1 MPETSAERSVSREG
15 GRWRGPLERRQSKGN
30 GMRKR
35 MIGPVVGLCAAMFA
49 VTAIAQDPEV
59 ERLKKRVAEQDENLK
74 AMSAQLQGALSRLSA
89 VEGQG
94 QSQALDEAV
103 ERALSQKVLLFRRP
117 ISIDVEDR
125 VPLFTTGGVEGGLFF
140 TGLFRSRFDL
150 RQNNVDFNSGADGI
164 DDSGA
169 RLNGRFRLG
178 IGASFLGDAV
188 PTDSAPSGSAPSIT
202 ALTEFQ
208 AYGTFANNSFV
219 TTQNPQ
225 QLPTSFSF
233 SLLAEPYEQIGLYQ
247 GFLRASNLGVDGL
260 RFSAGRQEIV
270 LGNQLLFGNN
280 SFYDGTVHDALRF
293 DYGQRSASRKDEFAI
308 SAFYAKQAAS
318 DNGIPGPVFDFDEDD
333 LWAVYATY
341 APKGSD
347 WLIDGYWSYFNGRSA
362 LNGGGDFIATGS
374 TAFYFDGAYT
384 PLMLGHF
391 HTIGAR
397 GQWSKIPL
405 GGGFLTAGVE
415 AAYQTGADTSL
426 NIDENGD
433 GINDFPRR
441 SVHGWSVEVATN
453 FRFYD
458 PDAVSSDD
466 ARPILGLNYYYA
478 SGGGRNFGVDDGDPT
493 NDFHESLGFQP
504 MFVNRH
510 FEFRGNERDDAGQI
524 YTPGGGRYGNM
535 DAIPLDNVHAFRA
548 AFSIMATPELE
559 LGVGLV
565 YAITDSDQGYGDGSF
580 GTEVDL
586 FGTYYYRENI
596 QFGAN
601 FSLFVPGSTAR
612 RQSEILFFDGSDPT
626 DGNADDDVAM
636 AFYLQ
641 ALVQF

>member
-1 MPETSAERSVSREG
+1 
-15 GRWRGPLERRQSKGN
+15 
-30 GMRKR
+30 
-35 MIGPVVGLCAAMFA
+35 MIGPVAVLWAACLA
-49 VTAIAQDPEV
+49 GTALAQDPEV
-59 ERLKKRVAEQDENLK
+59 ERLKKRVAEQDEALK
-74 AMSAQLQGALSRLSA
+74 ALNSQLQSALSRL
-89 VEGQG
+89 
-94 QSQALDEAV
+94 EAV
-103 ERALSQKVLLFRRP
+103 ESNGKENQLTEALEGALRESRLFFRRP
-117 ISIDVEDR
+117 AAIDVDDR
-125 VPLFTTGGVEGGLFF
+125 KPLFRAGGVEGGLFF

-150 RQNNVDFNSGADGI
+150 RQNNVDLNSGDDGL

-178 IGASFLGDAV
+178 IGASFLGDASAAE
-188 PTDSAPSGSAPSIT
+188 SAPSGSSPSIT

-208 AYGTFANNSFV
+208 AYGTFANNSYV

-225 QLPTSFSF
+225 QLPESFSF

-247 GFLRASNLGVDGL
+247 GFLRASNLGADGL

-280 SFYDGTVHDALRF
+280 SFYDGTVHDALRI
-293 DYGQRSASRKDEFAI
+293 DYGRRNGADKDDFAI
-308 SAFYAKQAAS
+308 TAFYAKEAAS
-318 DNGIPGPVFDFDEDD
+318 DNGIPGPIFDFDEDD

-341 APKGSD
+341 APKSED
-347 WLIDGYWSYFNGRSA
+347 WTIDGYWSYFNGRSA

-384 PLMLGHF
+384 PLILGHF

-397 GQWSKIPL
+397 GQWSKIPML
-405 GGGFLTAGVE
+405 GGYLTASAE

-433 GINDFPRR
+433 GQNDFPRR
-441 SVHGWSVEVATN
+441 SIHGWNVEVATN
-453 FRFYD
+453 FRFYESE
-458 PDAVSSDD
+458 AVGSDD
-466 ARPILGLNYYYA
+466 LKPILGLNYYYA

-493 NDFHESLGFQP
+493 NDFHEALGFQP

-510 FEFRGNERDDAGQI
+510 FEYRGFERDEAGQI

-548 AFSIMATPELE
+548 AFSVMASPNLE
-559 LGVGLV
+559 LGVGVV
-565 YAITDSDQGYGDGSF
+565 YAITDSDQGYGDSTF
-580 GTEVDL
+580 GTELDF

-601 FSLFVPGSTAR
+601 VSLFFPGESAR
-612 RQSEILFFDGSDPT
+612 RQSELLFFDATDPT
-626 DGNADDDVAM
+626 DGVADDDVAL
-636 AFYLQ
+636 AFYVQ